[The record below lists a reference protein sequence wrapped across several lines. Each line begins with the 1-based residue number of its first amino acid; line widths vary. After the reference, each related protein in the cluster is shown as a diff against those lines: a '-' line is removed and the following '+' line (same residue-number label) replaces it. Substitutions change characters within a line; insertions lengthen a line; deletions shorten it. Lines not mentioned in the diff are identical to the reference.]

1 MSVKTSFEDLA
12 KMGHTKRRIF
22 LLCNGQRGGTMANES
37 HLHLNNNWVDQYG
50 WYCYNAILGDPVKV
64 GSVPQKVEDTSVA
77 VEYDNTL
84 NSESLS
90 EEWTEEVK
98 VGTRSTLSIKNSA
111 AIELSS
117 KITIGSVAE
126 SGFSIQVSTES
137 TSEEV
142 VEEVTTTTRKFTIT
156 VGPHET
162 VKILRTKTEVG
173 AIATYNVPYGLNSAA
188 MIGTQGEKY
197 NGHYHWGYY
206 LNSLLGN
213 PGGNIV
219 LTGTSKS
226 TTYLFQVVRTGGST
240 KSPGVSKV
248 SALDHSTGEF
258 LELPVQDEV
267 ALIQDVAN
275 AAMEISCPGI

>member
-12 KMGHTKRRIF
+12 KMGHTKRAIF
-22 LLCNGQRGGTMANES
+22 LLCNAKRGGTMANES
-37 HLHLNNNWVDQYG
+37 HLHLNDSFVDQYG
-50 WYCYNAILGDPVKV
+50 WYSYNSMLGDPVKV
-64 GSVPQKVEDTSVA
+64 GSVPQNVEDTSVA
-77 VEYDNTL
+77 VEYDNSL
-84 NSESLS
+84 NSQSLS

-111 AIELSS
+111 AIELSQ

-126 SGFSIQVSTES
+126 SGFSIQISTES

-142 VEEVTTTTRKFTIT
+142 VEQITTTTRKFTIT

-162 VKILRTKTEVG
+162 VKILRTKAEVG

-206 LNSLLGN
+206 LNSLLGS

-219 LTGTSKS
+219 LTGTSKN
-226 TTYLFQVVRTGGST
+226 TNYLFQIVRTGGST
-240 KSPGVSKV
+240 KSQVVSKV
-248 SALDHSTGEF
+248 FALDPSTGES
-258 LELPVQDEV
+258 LELPIQDEV
-267 ALIQDVAN
+267 ALLQDVAN
-275 AAMEISCPGI
+275 AAAGISCPGI